1 MQEKSINTEFIIQVR
16 DQSKINLNIW
26 DRGENNKKMLI
37 ITHGYGEHQGYYR
50 DFANYFANKG
60 FIVCTYDLRSHGLSE
75 GKRGHVSP
83 FELFLDDFEMIIAF
97 LKKTK
102 GELPLYLFGHSM
114 GGSIVINYLL
124 NRKPKNIVK
133 TIISSP
139 WLKLAFEA
147 PKFKLLLA
155 KIGKA
160 LFPNFP
166 IKGELDI
173 YNLSRNIDFKNT
185 FKNDPLTY
193 DLISSAYFFAI
204 RNAGIF
210 ALDNASKFDY
220 DLLMSHGDD
229 DRITSIEAS
238 KSFCAKVGSKCTF
251 KEWSGGYKHVVFS
264 ENDKLDIFNYFH
276 SYLVQK

>member
-1 MQEKSINTEFIIQVR
+1 MEEKSINTEFIIQAKNKT
-16 DQSKINLNIW
+16 KINLNIW
-26 DRGENNKKMLI
+26 DRGENDKKMLV
-37 ITHGYGEHQGYYR
+37 ITHGYGEHKGYYK
-50 DFANYFANKG
+50 DFAKYFVNKG

-83 FELFLDDFEMIIAF
+83 FDLFLDDFEMILVF
-97 LKKTK
+97 LRKTK

-139 WLKLAFEA
+139 WLKLAFEP

-155 KIGKA
+155 KIGLI

-166 IKGELDI
+166 IKGELNID
-173 YNLSRNIDFKNT
+173 NLSRDLDFKRE
-185 FKNDPLTY
+185 FKDDPLTY
-193 DLISSAYFFAI
+193 DLISPAYFFAI
-204 RNAGIF
+204 RNAGVF
-210 ALDNASKFDY
+210 ALENASEMNY
-220 DLLMSHGDD
+220 SLLISHGDD
-229 DRITSIEAS
+229 DRITSIKAS
-238 KSFCAKVGSKCTF
+238 KLFCSNSGKNCHF
-251 KEWSGGYKHVVFS
+251 KKWNGGYKHVVYS
-264 ENDKLDIFNYFH
+264 ENDKLDIFSYFH